1 MRNIIAI
8 IFLFSGTFTWAQNM
22 SVTDKITSLP
32 GTYKHK
38 RPCKNCTGV
47 ENTLTLYCKVPA
59 NGGNYSYKEE
69 YINSINGDHS
79 SEVMGKWKIVD
90 TAAGLDESSIII
102 GLTANNKPG
111 KIMVPTKSICL
122 RGFNVNLPKE
132 AAVLSPYNFA
142 TQPCATSWTVIAKI
156 TGKIHTT
163 IR

>member
-1 MRNIIAI
+1 MRNIIARI
-8 IFLFSGTFTWAQNM
+8 LLFAGTSTWAQTLTVNQ
-22 SVTDKITSLP
+22 KIASLP

-47 ENTLTLYCKVPA
+47 ENTLTLYCKVPV

-79 SEVMGKWKIVD
+79 SEVTGRWKIVD

-111 KIMVPTKSICL
+111 KTEYYMLGNGSMEQLDPNKKQIDPP
-122 RGFNVNLPKE
+122 FNL
-132 AAVLSPYNFA
+132 VLKK
-142 TQPCATSWTVIAKI
+142 Q
-156 TGKIHTT
+156 
-163 IR
+163 